1 MGGKTSA
8 KVKNANTKKNY
19 DRVSVFVKKGE
30 KEYLF
35 QQAKDTGFDS
45 LNSYI
50 NYCISLE
57 IASRKETMEIKEEEN
72 RALESRAL
80 ESE

>member
-30 KEYLF
+30 REYLF

-50 NYCISLE
+50 NYCIRLE
-57 IASRKETMEIKEEEN
+57 IARRKETMEIKEEEN
-72 RALESRAL
+72 GTL

>member
-30 KEYLF
+30 REYLF

-50 NYCISLE
+50 NYCIRLE
-57 IASRKETMEIKEEEN
+57 IARRKEKMEIKEEEN
-72 RALESRAL
+72 GTL

>member
-30 KEYLF
+30 REYLF
-35 QQAKDTGFDS
+35 QQAKNTGFDS

-50 NYCISLE
+50 NYCIRLE
-57 IASRKETMEIKEEEN
+57 IARRKETMEIKEEEKGT
-72 RALESRAL
+72 LEI
-80 ESE
+80 E